1 MSLMALVLAAAVGQ
15 PTPSATETPNIY
27 RTPPNCG
34 AIAQQV
40 RERQRESP
48 RKLGRLP
55 GGHLHYAVVRQVDGC
70 PVPAPMGYHPD
81 YLLPGQADIR
91 REDAPSNRR

>member
-1 MSLMALVLAAAVGQ
+1 MSLMALVIAAAVSQ
-15 PTPSATETPNIY
+15 PTPSASETPNLY
-27 RTPPNCG
+27 RAPPNCG

-40 RERQRESP
+40 SARQRESL

-55 GGHLHYAVVRQVDGC
+55 RGHLQYAVVRSLDGC
-70 PVPAPMGYHPD
+70 PLPTPMGYHPD

-91 REDAPSNRR
+91 RGDAPSNRR